1 MLGLVYKSKL
11 TALQVLGQIM
21 NRVQTVLGQKLV
33 GSSDSDRRRRS
44 AGYPSGQELLDLTET
59 VLRALE
65 SFK

>member
-44 AGYPSGQELLDLTET
+44 VGYPSGQELLDLTET

-65 SFK
+65 TFK